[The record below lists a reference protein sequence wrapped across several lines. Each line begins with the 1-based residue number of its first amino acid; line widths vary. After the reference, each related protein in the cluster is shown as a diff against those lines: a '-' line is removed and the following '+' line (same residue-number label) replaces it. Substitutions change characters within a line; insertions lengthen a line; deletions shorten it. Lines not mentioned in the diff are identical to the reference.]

1 MILTTLGGCY
11 HFDRPPADSASV
23 TMVIS
28 AAILKVPRGHAM
40 HPDDVLVIL
49 LAGGAGERLSP
60 LTADRAKPAVYFGG
74 PYRIIDFTLSN
85 CINSGL
91 RRIFIATQYKSLS
104 LNRHIRMAWNV
115 VSEELGEFVEILPPQ
130 KRVGEHWYL
139 GTADAVYQNLYSI
152 VREAARHVIVLS
164 GDHVYKMDY
173 SKMLRFHLEKDAD
186 VTLATIEVPID
197 DGRRFGIVGIDE
209 DERVRQ
215 FVEKPA
221 EPAVRAGLAAP
232 GAGVDGHLHLQG
244 RRARA
249 HARARRR
256 AARQPAR
263 LRQEP
268 DPAADS
274 HRPRVLAT
282 ASTTRTRRRRSYWR
296 DIGTLDAY
304 YEASMDLCDVSPE
317 FNLYDP
323 EWPLRTCQPQAP
335 PAKFVFGDEGR
346 RCGYALDSVISNGCI
361 ISGSRVSGSVL
372 CPNVRVHSFGTIER
386 SILMPGVR
394 VGRHARIRRAIIDR
408 DVLIPR
414 GAVIGFDAAEDRR
427 RHAVTD
433 GGVVV
438 VTAND
443 EPLHRSDRRR
453 CAAGRS
459 RSPIAGSSAA
469 RSNSERTRSMQI
481 SRDPGPRNS
490 GLARQ
495 PHGGSGRL
503 VGRRR
508 WDGRRCRPARR
519 PANAKRSN
527 CATATRGAT
536 SGKGVTK
543 AVAHINGE
551 IATALVGQRRS
562 TSDASTRR

>member
-1 MILTTLGGCY
+1 
-11 HFDRPPADSASV
+11 
-23 TMVIS
+23 
-28 AAILKVPRGHAM
+28 M

-49 LAGGAGERLSP
+49 LAGGAGERLFP

-104 LNRHIRMAWNV
+104 LNRHIRMAWSI
-115 VSEELGEFVEILPPQ
+115 VSEELGEFIEILPPQ

-152 VREAARHVIVLS
+152 TREAPKHVVVLS

-173 SKMLRFHLEKDAD
+173 AKMLRFHLDKDAD
-186 VTLATIEVPID
+186 VTLATIEVPVE

-215 FVEKPA
+215 FQEKPA
-221 EPAVRAGLAAP
+221 
-232 GAGVDGHLHLQG
+232 
-244 RRARA
+244 
-249 HARARRR
+249 
-256 AARQPAR
+256 
-263 LRQEP
+263 
-268 DPAADS
+268 DPAPVPGSPHLALASMGIYIFRADVLVRTLEEDAAS
-274 HRPRVLAT
+274 PDSQHDFGKNLIPALIHSGRVF
-282 ASTTRTRRRRSYWR
+282 SYRFYDENKKSSKYWR

-304 YEASMDLCDVSPE
+304 YEASMDLCQVSPE

-323 EWPLRTCQPQAP
+323 EWPLRTYQPQAP

-361 ISGSRVSGSVL
+361 VSGSRVTGSVL
-372 CPNVRVHSFGTIER
+372 GPNVRVHSFGTIEQ

-408 DVLIPR
+408 DVLVPR

-427 RHAVTD
+427 RHTVTD

-443 EPLHRSDRRR
+443 EPYVGSIDAEALRDEAEADRR
-453 CAAGRS
+453 G
-459 RSPIAGSSAA
+459 SPG
-469 RSNSERTRSMQI
+469 TQ
-481 SRDPGPRNS
+481 
-490 GLARQ
+490 
-495 PHGGSGRL
+495 
-503 VGRRR
+503 
-508 WDGRRCRPARR
+508 
-519 PANAKRSN
+519 
-527 CATATRGAT
+527 
-536 SGKGVTK
+536 
-543 AVAHINGE
+543 
-551 IATALVGQRRS
+551 
-562 TSDASTRR
+562 